1 MAAIT
6 LFKRVVPDAAAA
18 TAAHTRLPMVG
29 GSGSCV
35 VVPNRTHLG
44 YIARQGPSTKLDNPW
59 DRTRYQLIKV
69 NMKPV
74 KRVHYTFDPFHPK
87 VDSIRK
93 VIHRF
98 SCERIQKSNPKCFY
112 KTEVVCDRSEP
123 TMKIELDEGNSLLF
137 KTANLSEEE
146 IVTMINDYVL
156 PRVKA
161 DAPVVTESK
170 GAKQSKSKGKK
181 K

>member
-1 MAAIT
+1 MAASGT
-6 LFKRVVPDAAAA
+6 ALFKKAVPDAAAA
-18 TAAHTRLPMVG
+18 LTRPVIG
-29 GSGSCV
+29 NSF

-44 YIARQGPSTKLDNPW
+44 YIALQGPATKLDNPW
-59 DRTRYQLIKV
+59 DRLRKQLIKV

-74 KRVHYTFDPFHPK
+74 KRVHYIFDPFHPR

-93 VIHRF
+93 VIHHF

-123 TMKIELDEGNSLLF
+123 TIKLELDEKEGNSLLF

-146 IVTMINDYVL
+146 IVTLINDYVL
-156 PRVKA
+156 PRVKE